1 MSRARERYRNQK
13 YIHLALAI
21 LLLSQLVLMAV
32 SARTVGTTGDEQS
45 LFRTWVMTL
54 VTPVESLFTGATSG
68 IGSIWTGYVDLRGV
82 RDRNT
87 TLEAENA
94 AMRAEI
100 EQARLAAAENARL
113 REMLDIGPLLKYD
126 TVVAQVVA
134 RDTTAWFK
142 RVVVNKG
149 TRAGIKLDHPVIT
162 PNGLVGRVVAVGPNF
177 AQIQLITDEHA
188 GVGGRLVT
196 ARAAGEV
203 KGRGDGFC
211 RFKSITGLVDV
222 AQGEAILTS
231 GLDRIYPAGI
241 LVGYVESATP
251 GSGAAPIDIVV
262 RPAADLD
269 RLSELMVLKVEPSD
283 IQLPETIK

>member
-45 LFRTWVMTL
+45 LFRTWVITL